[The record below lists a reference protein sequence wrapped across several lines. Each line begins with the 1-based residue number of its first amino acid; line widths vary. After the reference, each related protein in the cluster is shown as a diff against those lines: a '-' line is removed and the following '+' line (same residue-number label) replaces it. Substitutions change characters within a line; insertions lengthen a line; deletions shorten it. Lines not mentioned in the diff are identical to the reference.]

1 MKTYLPT
8 YSSLPIEIRKKKLPE
23 YVKKGGTDR

>member
-8 YSSLPIEIRKKKLPE
+8 YSSLPIEIRKKELPE